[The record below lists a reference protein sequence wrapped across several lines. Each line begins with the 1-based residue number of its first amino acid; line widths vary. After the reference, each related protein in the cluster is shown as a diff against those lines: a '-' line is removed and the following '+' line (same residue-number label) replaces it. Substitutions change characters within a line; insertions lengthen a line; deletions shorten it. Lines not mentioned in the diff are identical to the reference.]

1 LAFRIVV
8 VGVGEEEDGIPVL
21 HGREAGDHGDAF
33 GLIFVRGGV
42 VVFGDG
48 EGLPAMRDEAR
59 PQRAEEVG
67 TSLMAVFLIS
77 QSFMSHWRRGKCG
90 WSQ

>member
-1 LAFRIVV
+1 LGFSYLLLWSKAKRKN
-8 VGVGEEEDGIPVL
+8 GIPVL

-48 EGLPAMRDEAR
+48 EGFAGDAR
-59 PQRAEEVG
+59 
-67 TSLMAVFLIS
+67 
-77 QSFMSHWRRGKCG
+77 
-90 WSQ
+90 